1 MGVDGR
7 QRHARGRLQ
16 FDLFLGGAGRR
27 EPWSVR
33 SARSGARA
41 LDDAAFTG
49 GLLHDPLHATPQS
62 DGIKFFSWTAAPS
75 WCRRFFV
82 VDDPAANFHMML
94 LIPPE
99 RARGELM
106 ASSIDWRHASSFI
119 VPVLVF
125 LLILRRSLRERKVR
139 TTRMW
144 LYPVILGAAALYT
157 MAHEPIPGPAA
168 IASFIGAAIA
178 GAGLGYLRARHQQFT
193 LDAATSEISS
203 KATPLGTILIGAFF
217 VVRFGLEFF

>member
-1 MGVDGR
+1 
-7 QRHARGRLQ
+7 
-16 FDLFLGGAGRR
+16 
-27 EPWSVR
+27 
-33 SARSGARA
+33 
-41 LDDAAFTG
+41 
-49 GLLHDPLHATPQS
+49 
-62 DGIKFFSWTAAPS
+62 
-75 WCRRFFV
+75 
-82 VDDPAANFHMML
+82 MML

-157 MAHEPIPGPAA
+157 MAHEPLPGPAA

-193 LDAATSEISS
+193 LDPATGEISS

-217 VVRFGLEFF
+217 VVRFGLEFFAHARDVPHALGLQRATDAGLIFSFALLVAQRGEILRRAKALRAAELPANTGP

>member
-1 MGVDGR
+1 
-7 QRHARGRLQ
+7 
-16 FDLFLGGAGRR
+16 
-27 EPWSVR
+27 
-33 SARSGARA
+33 
-41 LDDAAFTG
+41 
-49 GLLHDPLHATPQS
+49 
-62 DGIKFFSWTAAPS
+62 
-75 WCRRFFV
+75 
-82 VDDPAANFHMML
+82 
-94 LIPPE
+94 
-99 RARGELM
+99 M

-178 GAGLGYLRARHQQFT
+178 GAGLSYLRARHQQFT
-193 LDAATSEISS
+193 LDAATGEISS

-217 VVRFGLEFF
+217 VVRFGLEFFAHARDVPHALGLQRATDAGLIFSFALLVAQRWEILRRGKGASGGGTACQYRPLILTGGLLFRVRLYSFRRLPRSCAVRVCAKPLGYKGKGFPNGPRYG